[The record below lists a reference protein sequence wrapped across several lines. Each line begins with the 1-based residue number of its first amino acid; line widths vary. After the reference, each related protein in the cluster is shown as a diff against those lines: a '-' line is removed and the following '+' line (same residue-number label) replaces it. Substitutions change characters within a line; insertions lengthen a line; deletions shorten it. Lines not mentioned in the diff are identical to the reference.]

1 MGKSWQKC
9 LSKQCKLQMI
19 AYAFSIFKIFLNFS
33 RLTPSD
39 DFQCFF
45 SIIYGFEYRS
55 CEYLKYLVWCFRQIF
70 FELKRNFSGPG
81 RCLSAC
87 GLLQCCWQL
96 LLKDSK
102 VEQQF
107 IFACLD
113 LFVYQLVLPNL
124 LHHLSYLWKSN
135 LPGNLGWLAVLGSWT
150 SWQE

>member
-1 MGKSWQKC
+1 MQTSNDSLCVLNIQNIFE
-9 LSKQCKLQMI
+9 LFMSD
-19 AYAFSIFKIFLNFS
+19 SIGWFPMFFLLFID
-33 RLTPSD
+33 LK
-39 DFQCFF
+39 
-45 SIIYGFEYRS
+45 FEYRS
-55 CEYLKYLVWCFRQIF
+55 CEFFKYLVWCFRQIF

-124 LHHLSYLWKSN
+124 LHHLSYFWKSN

>member
-19 AYAFSIFKIFLNFS
+19 AYMRSQYPKYFWTFHVWLHRMISNVFLV
-33 RLTPSD
+33 
-39 DFQCFF
+39 
-45 SIIYGFEYRS
+45 IYVFEYRS
-55 CEYLKYLVWCFRQIF
+55 CECLKYLVWCFRQIF

-124 LHHLSYLWKSN
+124 LHHLSYLWKSD